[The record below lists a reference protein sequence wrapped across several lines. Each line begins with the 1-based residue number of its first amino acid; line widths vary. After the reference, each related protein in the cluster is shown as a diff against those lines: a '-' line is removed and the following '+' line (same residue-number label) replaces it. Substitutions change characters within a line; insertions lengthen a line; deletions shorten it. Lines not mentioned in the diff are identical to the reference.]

1 MQENKSFL
9 AKRMLKSSSV
19 YAVSGILRNLVGFL
33 MLPIYT
39 RYLTPEDY
47 GIVSLMIFFISLV
60 EISLGARLG
69 LATVK
74 FFHDQEQES
83 VRKEVVASALLLTSV
98 VSLFLSIA
106 ISLLSSPV
114 SDLVFGDTN
123 LAIVVS
129 IFSILITTQAIETTG
144 LDLIRIRNKVWWYF
158 WFSLAKL
165 VVQLILNI
173 TFVVIMELGVL
184 GVAIAS
190 AASSVIF
197 ATIMFLV
204 TVKDVGLRFN
214 AILAK
219 SMFIFCA
226 PLWISGIVSLYI
238 GSSNRY
244 WMRIY
249 SSLDDIG
256 FFALAERLASVL
268 VMLLWQP
275 FYQYWSVERFRI
287 KDRPDIINIQG
298 NTFIL
303 AALGLMIAALGL
315 SLFADTIIWIIA
327 SENFRI
333 ASHAV
338 PLIALAYVLNSL
350 TSFFNFSFEVK
361 SKTLVITKITNIVA
375 VLITVL
381 NILLIPVYGFVG
393 AAAALAITSLMRF
406 FISHHYSKDVLDLQL
421 PLLRYSLGLIL
432 VVSGCAF
439 ILWFREKF
447 DLIAYLG
454 VTVLGFTVISTGAA
468 LIMLWGGRLDYVR
481 DTLKSFIRKKYSSN

>member
-190 AASSVIF
+190 AASSVIY

-204 TVKDVGLRFN
+204 TVK
-214 AILAK
+214 
-219 SMFIFCA
+219 
-226 PLWISGIVSLYI
+226 
-238 GSSNRY
+238 
-244 WMRIY
+244 
-249 SSLDDIG
+249 
-256 FFALAERLASVL
+256 
-268 VMLLWQP
+268 
-275 FYQYWSVERFRI
+275 
-287 KDRPDIINIQG
+287 
-298 NTFIL
+298 
-303 AALGLMIAALGL
+303 
-315 SLFADTIIWIIA
+315 
-327 SENFRI
+327 
-333 ASHAV
+333 
-338 PLIALAYVLNSL
+338 
-350 TSFFNFSFEVK
+350 
-361 SKTLVITKITNIVA
+361 
-375 VLITVL
+375 
-381 NILLIPVYGFVG
+381 
-393 AAAALAITSLMRF
+393 
-406 FISHHYSKDVLDLQL
+406 
-421 PLLRYSLGLIL
+421 
-432 VVSGCAF
+432 
-439 ILWFREKF
+439 
-447 DLIAYLG
+447 
-454 VTVLGFTVISTGAA
+454 
-468 LIMLWGGRLDYVR
+468 
-481 DTLKSFIRKKYSSN
+481 

>member
-1 MQENKSFL
+1 MQENQSFL

-19 YAVSGILRNLVGFL
+19 YGISGILRNLVGFL

-39 RYLTPEDY
+39 RFLTPEDY
-47 GIVSLMIFFISLV
+47 GIVSLMIFFVSLV

-83 VRKEVVASALLLTSV
+83 TRKEVVASALLLTSI
-98 VSLFLSIA
+98 VSLFLSVA
-106 ISLLSSPV
+106 ISVFSTPV
-114 SDLVFGDTN
+114 SGLIFGESDLAV
-123 LAIVVS
+123 IVS

-158 WFSLAKL
+158 WFSLTKL
-165 VVQLILNI
+165 VVQLILNV
-173 TFVVIMELGVL
+173 TFVVVLELGVL

-190 AASSVIF
+190 AASSVLF
-197 ATIMFLV
+197 AVIMFFV

-214 AILAK
+214 KFIAK
-219 SMFIFCA
+219 SMFVYCA
-226 PLWISGIVSLYI
+226 PLWVSGLVSLYI

-256 FFALAERLASVL
+256 YFSLAERLASVL

-287 KDRPDIINIQG
+287 KDRPDIISIQN

-303 AALGLMIAALGL
+303 AALTLMIAALGL
-315 SLFADTIIWIIA
+315 SLFADVIVWIIA
-327 SENFRI
+327 SEQFRA
-333 ASHAV
+333 ASYAV
-338 PLIALAYVLNSL
+338 PFIALAYVLNCL

-361 SKTLVITKITNIVA
+361 AKTIIITKITNIVA
-375 VLITVL
+375 VAITIL
-381 NILLIPVYGFVG
+381 NLALIPVYGFVG
-393 AAAALAITSLMRF
+393 AAAALSLTSLLRF
-406 FISHHYSKDVLDLQL
+406 FVSHHYSKDVLDLKM
-421 PLLRYSLGLIL
+421 PLRRYSIALCFA
-432 VVSGCAF
+432 VAACAF
-439 ILWFREKF
+439 ALWSREQF
-447 DLIAYLG
+447 EFVAYLII
-454 VTVLGFTVISTGAA
+454 TVGGFILAVAGTA
-468 LIMLWGGRLDYVR
+468 LIMLWGSRFDYIR
-481 DTLKSFIRKKYSSN
+481 DALQSLFSKKDSIN